1 MCLRV
6 CMCVRGRR
14 LCVRARKS
22 VCVCTCVC
30 VCMRVRARA
39 CVYVCVCVCECVC
52 VCICV
57 CLRGRPDLEVDL
69 ALNLVK
75 EADSTLQRCVGVLTK
90 IDLMSEVL

>member
-1 MCLRV
+1 MC
-6 CMCVRGRR
+6 
-14 LCVRARKS
+14 
-22 VCVCTCVC
+22 
-30 VCMRVRARA
+30 
-39 CVYVCVCVCECVC
+39 VCVCVCAYVC
-52 VCICV
+52 ACICV